1 MGEANVTCE
10 RLGTQALLRM
20 NRPQELLA
28 LNEGLLRSLDDAY
41 ARLAADSQLSVIVL
55 AGRSDQFLA
64 GVDLPFF
71 VRALLQGD
79 LARILR
85 FTRDAHAFQAKL
97 EQSAK
102 PVVAWVEGAAI
113 GAGVELALACQRI
126 VAAPTAKF
134 AFPETGLGIYPGM
147 GGTQRT
153 VRRIGVGLAKWLIYT
168 GTTLPAAQAH
178 EIGLIDAISAAEAP
192 DVGRVLAAPRRET
205 PADRPEKYARLEEF
219 FSTHDVA
226 TLLDPA
232 FDAPREAAL
241 TRSVIQVRG
250 KAPLALALAEKIID
264 RGAGAP
270 LAEGIEV
277 EFSHLAE
284 IFATADARLGL
295 LTFGKTRPE
304 FTGK

>member
-1 MGEANVTCE
+1 MGAENVTCE
-10 RLGTQALLRM
+10 RQGAHALLRM
-20 NRPQELLA
+20 SRPQELLA
-28 LNEGLLRSLDDAY
+28 LNEALLSSLDDAY
-41 ARLAADSQLSVIVL
+41 AALAVDSRVAAIVL
-55 AGRSDQFLA
+55 GGRTDQFLA
-64 GVDLPFF
+64 GADLPFF
-71 VRALLQGD
+71 VRALLRGD
-79 LARILR
+79 LERILR
-85 FTRDAHAFQAKL
+85 FTRAAHAFQAKL
-97 EQSAK
+97 EQGAK

-168 GTTLPAAQAH
+168 GTTLSAAQAQ
-178 EIGLIDAISAAEAP
+178 ELGLIDEVSAAETP
-192 DVGRVLAAPRRET
+192 DFAAVLAAPQRAL
-205 PADRPEKYARLEEF
+205 PHDRPEKYARLEEF

-241 TRSVIQVRG
+241 MRAVIQVRG

-264 RGAGAP
+264 GGARLP
-270 LAEGIEV
+270 LAEGIEL

-284 IFATADARLGL
+284 IFATSDARMGL

-304 FTGK
+304 FVGK